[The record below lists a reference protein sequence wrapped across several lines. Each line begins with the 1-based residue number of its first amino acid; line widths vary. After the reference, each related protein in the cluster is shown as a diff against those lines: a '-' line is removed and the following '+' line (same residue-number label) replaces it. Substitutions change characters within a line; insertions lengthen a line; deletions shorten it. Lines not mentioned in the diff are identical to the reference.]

1 MRSDLLDP
9 DEFPSHYEVRADDL
23 SWAKGTLPVSGVFLL
38 HGSYVVAPCHGA
50 AERRLRDAGALCVA
64 MVTFDGMSVA
74 ALTGGSTGRGD
85 VGRVRA
91 REVVRRADRPPG
103 RN

>member
-9 DEFPSHYEVRADDL
+9 DEFPSHYEDRADDI
-23 SWAKGTLPVSGVFLL
+23 SWAKGTLPVAGVFLL

-64 MVTFDGMSVA
+64 MVTFDGLSVA
-74 ALTGGSTGRGD
+74 ALTGGSTGRGGVD
-85 VGRVRA
+85 RVRA
-91 REVVRRADRPPG
+91 REVVRQADPPSG

>member
-1 MRSDLLDP
+1 
-9 DEFPSHYEVRADDL
+9 
-23 SWAKGTLPVSGVFLL
+23 
-38 HGSYVVAPCHGA
+38 
-50 AERRLRDAGALCVA
+50 